1 MLHVMRKLLLLL
13 TLALLPVA
21 ASAGTPARK
30 VSKTKI
36 TSVISEARRYDG
48 VEVVRLGKVA
58 TAAIKGLIRAS
69 ASEDPDAREALR
81 MMRGI
86 KNLTVL
92 DYGDCAPAV
101 RERLASRLDDA
112 LGGSELLM
120 EAKESG
126 GTSMQMFGIL
136 DEQTDRV
143 QDFVIHA
150 PSEGALIC
158 LFGSIPMDILGK
170 VAAND

>member
-92 DYGDCAPAV
+92 DSVTAIPPCASASPAGWTTPWAG
-101 RERLASRLDDA
+101 AS
-112 LGGSELLM
+112 
-120 EAKESG
+120 
-126 GTSMQMFGIL
+126 
-136 DEQTDRV
+136 
-143 QDFVIHA
+143 
-150 PSEGALIC
+150 C
-158 LFGSIPMDILGK
+158 
-170 VAAND
+170 